1 MVRSYGHVGSLV
13 TWVAVVTGVT
23 ASTTGGPMINEASGR
38 PVTYHPPGGPLPASL
53 CTSHPALRSPTGSGM
68 LP

>member
-38 PVTYHPPGGPLPASL
+38 PVTYHPRVARPRVPVYEP
-53 CTSHPALRSPTGSGM
+53 SGVAIPDG
-68 LP
+68 LGHAP